1 MAKKLVVGTLLVA
14 LIALLV
20 AGAVNRTLAKTG
32 QEAGTGGRHGAW
44 TAQVDPASAA
54 TPAPGDGVQERDQL
68 RLRSGE
74 HVGPVAPGGPGDG
87 TGLQEQARR
96 QLRGGERSERSGPTA
111 PAPGYGQGR
120 AGQPGRGYGGSA
132 GERPYNRQR
141 ALSTDHQPA
150 TLTGVVATV
159 DATQLV
165 VDTDAGQIV
174 LADQPWRYALAA
186 GLNVEAGD
194 SVTLVGF
201 YQDGTFEVVQIVT
214 DDQTVRLRED
224 FGRPL
229 WAGRGRSSRP

>member
-1 MAKKLVVGTLLVA
+1 MAKKLVVGTLTVA
-14 LIALLV
+14 LITLLV
-20 AGAVNRTLAKTG
+20 AGAVNRTLAKTS

-44 TAQVDPASAA
+44 TTQVDPANAA
-54 TPAPGDGVQERDQL
+54 PSAPGYGIQDRDQL
-68 RLRSGE
+68 QLRTGE
-74 HVGPVAPGGPGDG
+74 HVGPVAPGGPGGG

-96 QLRGGERSERSGPTA
+96 QLRSGEHSGPTV
-111 PAPGYGQGR
+111 PAPGYGQGQ
-120 AGQPGRGYGGSA
+120 AGQPGRGYGG
-132 GERPYNRQR
+132 GVGQQ

-150 TLTGVVATV
+150 TLTGVVTAV

-186 GLNVEAGD
+186 GLSVEVGD
-194 SVTLVGF
+194 TVTLIGF

-229 WAGRGRSSRP
+229 WSGRGRGSRP

>member
-1 MAKKLVVGTLLVA
+1 MTKKLVVGALTVA

-20 AGAVNRTLAKTG
+20 AGAVNRTLAKTN
-32 QEAGTGGRHGAW
+32 QETGVGGRHGPW
-44 TAQVDPASAA
+44 TTQVDPS
-54 TPAPGDGVQERDQL
+54 TVAPSGQGDGIQDRDQL

-87 TGLQEQARR
+87 TGLQQQDRR
-96 QLRGGERSERSGPTA
+96 QLRSGERSERSGPTA
-111 PAPGYGQGR
+111 PVPGAGQGQL
-120 AGQPGRGYGGSA
+120 GQPGRGYGGGV
-132 GERPYNRQR
+132 GER

-150 TLTGVVATV
+150 TLTGVVTAV

-174 LADQPWRYALAA
+174 LTDQPWRYALAA
-186 GLNVEAGD
+186 GLSVEVGD
-194 SVTLVGF
+194 TVTLIGF

-229 WAGRGRSSRP
+229 WSGRGRGSRP